1 MTRFVHIPEY
11 EDFFKNLKVA
21 LHNFSVEH
29 NVTTNQ
35 YFAYVLNIQGVNKH
49 QMFVSLLNPNTGKD
63 LKVRELILLLD
74 NLTPD
79 TQKIVLDFLAK
90 RYGFVV
96 SESATPANSAEHL
109 KDILLNINS
118 ISGDVSKEYLL
129 AIRDNEITKSEV
141 DNISKLLYQARAVI
155 KEFELKL
162 QGLTK

>member
-35 YFAYVLNIQGVNKH
+35 YFADVLNIQGVNKH
-49 QMFVSLLNPNTGKD
+49 QMFASLLNPNTGKD

-79 TQKIVLDFLAK
+79 TQKIVLDFLAR
-90 RYGFVV
+90 RYNFTV